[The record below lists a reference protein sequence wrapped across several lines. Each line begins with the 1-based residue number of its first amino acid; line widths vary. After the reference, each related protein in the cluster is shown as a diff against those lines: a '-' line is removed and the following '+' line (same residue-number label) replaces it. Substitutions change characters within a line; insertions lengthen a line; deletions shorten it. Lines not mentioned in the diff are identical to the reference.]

1 MSFRTL
7 TNKIPGK
14 LKGLFFYL
22 RVDRIIP
29 VHLLLFTGHMA
40 ELSRWIAK
48 NKKVGKHD
56 FYSRKFE
63 YDKREGLFE
72 HVITTENLDTNV
84 DYFEFGVSKG
94 GSFRWWVNRLK
105 HEDARFYGFDTFSGL
120 PEDWGLFKKG
130 DMDNGNEPPKIEDN
144 RHTFYQGL
152 FQQTLLPFLST
163 YNPEKKK
170 IIHMDADLYSAT
182 LYVLTLMTP
191 YLKKGDV
198 LFFDEFN
205 VPMHEYK
212 ALKDWCNSFYIDFKV
227 LGSVNNFY
235 QLAIVIN

>member
-29 VHLLLFTGHMA
+29 IHLLLFTGHMA

-48 NKKVGKHD
+48 NKKEGHHD
-56 FYSRKFE
+56 FYIGKFE
-63 YDKREGLFE
+63 YERREKMFE
-72 HVITTENLDTNV
+72 KVIQDESLDTNV

-105 HEDARFYGFDTFSGL
+105 NENANFYGFDTFSGL

-130 DMDNGNEPPKIEDN
+130 DMDNGNEPPIIDDK

-152 FQQTLLPFLST
+152 FQQTLLPFLSE
-163 YNPEKKK
+163 YNSNQRK

-191 YLKKGDV
+191 YLKTGDII
-198 LFFDEFN
+198 FFDEFN

-212 ALKDWCNSFYIDFKV
+212 ALKDWSSAFYVEFEL

-235 QLAIVIN
+235 QLAIKIK